1 MMKKLLFLLSVLCF
15 LLAACGS
22 PDPSETIA
30 VPTVAETEPP
40 MSLTE
45 PTDAPTEAPTDAPA
59 EAPVFSGVR
68 PLPVTLDIAD
78 LDNCTVAV
86 SLDKGDAY
94 VDDTGIMQM
103 ELTVFTY
110 DLYDIVDIA
119 TLSGG
124 DTILIRGKEVIVEAL
139 DRAENGDVR
148 INGGLDMGGY
158 ELRTDENTVY
168 YEIGYSDVKF
178 WQSLG
183 SVTVPVSGDFLYT
196 DRSDLDAEPKTFYPG
211 DFLVDYGLFDYAFFP
226 DNTTVTI
233 ENGYIISMERVYV
246 P

>member
-1 MMKKLLFLLSVLCF
+1 MKKMLFLLAVLCF

-22 PDPSETIA
+22 PNSSETIA

-40 MSLTE
+40 LSLTE
-45 PTDAPTEAPTDAPA
+45 PVQPPADAPA
-59 EAPVFSGVR
+59 EAPVSPVVR
-68 PLPVTLDIAD
+68 PLPVTLDISN

-86 SLDKGDAY
+86 SLEQGDAY
-94 VDDTGIMQM
+94 YGSGITQIPTMRI
-103 ELTVFTY
+103 TVYTY

-124 DTILIRGKEVIVEAL
+124 DTILIRGSEVIVEAL
-139 DRAENGDVR
+139 DRAENGDVL

-168 YEIGYSDVKF
+168 YETGYSDIKS
-178 WQSLG
+178 WYELG
-183 SVTVPVSGDFLYT
+183 TAELEVSENFVFT
-196 DRSDLDAEPKTFYPG
+196 DSSDLDQEPVTYTF
-211 DFLVDYGLFDYAFFP
+211 DDLVSQHETLNDVFGP
-226 DNTTVTI
+226 QSTTVI
-233 ENGYIISMERVYV
+233 VENGYIISMERVYT